1 MEPQFQTSFI
11 PKKST
16 DPGIRIINAKEP
28 ISLFSILT
36 TVIVIATIVASGVLF
51 AYQQILKSQISQA
64 EKDIVAAKQAFQPDT
79 IKQLITASSQIDFT
93 ERLLNSHIL
102 INQIFNLLQNLT
114 VKKIAFTDFTY
125 INKNGSPSV
134 VMDGESQ
141 SYNAL
146 VEQYSIFNQSGL
158 ILNPEFSDFALST
171 DGNITFKLSA
181 NVDPSVIL
189 YQKVVQSGV
198 SQ

>member
-1 MEPQFQTSFI
+1 MEPQFQSSFI
-11 PKKST
+11 PKKLT
-16 DPGIRIINAKEP
+16 DSGIRMVNVKEP

-36 TVIVIATIVASGVLF
+36 TVIVIATIIASGALF
-51 AYQQILKSQISQA
+51 AYQQMLKSQISQA

-79 IKQLITASSQIDFT
+79 IKQLITASSQINFT

-102 INQIFNLLQNLT
+102 TNQIFNLLQNLT

-125 INKNGSPSV
+125 VNKNGSPSV
-134 VMDGESQ
+134 VMNGESQ

-158 ILNPEFSDFALST
+158 VLNPEFSNFALST
-171 DGNITFKLSA
+171 DGNIAFKLSA
-181 NVDPSVIL
+181 NIDPSVIL
-189 YQKVVQSGV
+189 YQKVVQSGAG
-198 SQ
+198 Q

>member
-1 MEPQFQTSFI
+1 MDTQFQTSFI

-16 DPGIRIINAKEP
+16 DSGIRIINAKEP